1 MKKVISIVVAIAL
14 ALTMGVM
21 AFAAEKPAEDAT
33 AAEFGAYYAALL
45 NEGADPA
52 VVAEEIKEDYAAG
65 AFTSDEIATVE
76 ESMEENT
83 EEPGILDGILGEDG
97 LGGLLGDF
105 QLPEIGGGEEG
116 SGFLDTILGA
126 LEGVGDSIFGG
137 GEGEEGGAMAVTV
150 SYLLNDGKYM
160 VEADIMG
167 YKLVGD
173 GDGSFNDGSLGD
185 TSVISITAVAVVAG
199 AALVLTR
206 KKKEDVE

>member
-137 GEGEEGGAMAVTV
+137 GEGEEGGATGG
-150 SYLLNDGKYM
+150 LGGILG
-160 VEADIMG
+160 DIF
-167 YKLVGD
+167 GD

-206 KKKEDVE
+206 KKSEDAE

>member
-1 MKKVISIVVAIAL
+1 MKKVISIVIAIAL
-14 ALTMGVM
+14 ALTMSVM

-33 AAEFGAYYAALL
+33 AAEYGAYYAALL
-45 NEGADPA
+45 NEGVDA
-52 VVAEEIKEDYAAG
+52 VTVAEEIKADFENG
-65 AFTSDEIATVE
+65 AFAEGDIAVIE

-83 EEPGILDGILGEDG
+83 EDPGLLDGILGEDG

-105 QLPEIGGGEEG
+105 ELPEIGGGEGEEG
-116 SGFLDTILGA
+116 SAGFLDTILGA

-137 GEGEEGGAMAVTV
+137 GEGEEGGVAGG
-150 SYLLNDGKYM
+150 LGGILG
-160 VEADIMG
+160 DIF
-167 YKLVGD
+167 GD
-173 GDGSFNDGSLGD
+173 GDDGFNDGSLGD